1 MRLIL
6 LALMVL
12 AFPSAAEEELSAK
25 AWLENMSQALKDKE
39 FKASIIHVQADL
51 IRPLVY
57 LHGKVEG
64 EEVAF
69 LEYLNGPPKNA
80 VRVGKTVTFIEHD
93 QQAYSVTAKRIQGVW
108 PAAFADDIS
117 LLEKGYQFVLGG
129 RSRIAGRP
137 GQMIRIIPND
147 DDRYATQ
154 VWIDMNTFLPLRY
167 DILNKDRQLLEQT
180 MVIELLELSE
190 PPHILV
196 EAKKQPWPAV
206 VEQTERTDGHSWG
219 FSWLPQGFSLAV
231 RDSHRLI
238 GSHEP
243 VEYLAL
249 TDGLANISVYVS
261 TPGTQPLPDEV
272 MTRNGLSMV
281 VEVLGEH
288 EIVAV
293 GKVPHE
299 TLKKIAKGLTL
310 K

>member
-1 MRLIL
+1 MRLIM

-12 AFPSAAEEELSAK
+12 AFPSVAQEELSAK
-25 AWLENMSQALKDKE
+25 VWLENMSHALKEKE

-93 QQAYSVTAKRIQGVW
+93 QPAYSVTANRIQGVW
-108 PAAFADDIS
+108 PAAFAADIS

-137 GQMIRIIPND
+137 GQMVRIIPND

-154 VWIDMNTFLPLRY
+154 VWIDMQTYLPLRY
-167 DILNKDRQLLEQT
+167 DVLNKDRELLEQT
-180 MVIELLELSE
+180 MVVELLELNE

-206 VEQTERTDGHSWG
+206 VEQAERTDGHSWE
-219 FSWLPQGFSLAV
+219 FSWLPQGFTVAV

-261 TPGTQPLPDEV
+261 KPGSQALPDEL

-281 VEVLGEH
+281 VEPIGKQ
-288 EIVAV
+288 EIIAV

-299 TLKKIAKGLTL
+299 TLKKIAKSLVL

>member
-1 MRLIL
+1 LRLIL
-6 LALMVL
+6 LALLVL
-12 AFPSAAEEELSAK
+12 AVPCAAEEELSAK
-25 AWLENMSQALKDKE
+25 AWLETMSQALKEKE
-39 FKASIIHVQADL
+39 FKSSIIHVQSDH

-80 VRVGKTVTFIEHD
+80 VRVGNIVSFIEHD
-93 QQAYSVTAKRIQGVW
+93 QPAYSVKANHIQGVW
-108 PAAFADDIS
+108 PSAFAGNIAS
-117 LLEKGYQFVLGG
+117 LEKGYQFVLGG

-137 GQMIRIIPND
+137 GQLVRIIPIDN
-147 DDRYATQ
+147 DRYATQ
-154 VWIDMNTFLPLRY
+154 VWIDMSTYLPLRY
-167 DILNKDRQLLEQT
+167 DIFNKEKQLLEQV
-180 MVIELLELSE
+180 MVIELIELKE
-190 PPHILV
+190 PAHILV

-206 VEQTERTDGHSWG
+206 VEQAERTDGHNWS
-219 FSWLPQGFSLAV
+219 FSWLPQGFNVAV
-231 RDSHRLI
+231 RDNHRLI

-261 TPGTQPLPDEV
+261 KQGAQPLPEEL

-281 VEVLGEH
+281 VEKLAEH
-288 EIVAV
+288 EVVAV

-299 TLKKIAKGLTL
+299 TLKRIAKGLVL
-310 K
+310 Q